1 MALYDP
7 RNQQRNR
14 EWRRC
19 VRIKA
24 RIKSPDGWR
33 DASILNVS
41 SRGLMIHSSCCSNP
55 GGEVELRGGDQVIR
69 ARVMW
74 RKGERAGLRSDQVLP
89 VIDIINLTEGGE
101 GKLALEAARQSG
113 RCTRHN
119 RSGSFASGQWT
130 RLLELGSALAIAA
143 IIVVGFVSMGSGL
156 LLPRLQALTAALH
169 G

>member
-7 RNQQRNR
+7 NQQRNR
-14 EWRRC
+14 EWRRN
-19 VRIKA
+19 VRVKA
-24 RIKSPDGWR
+24 RIKSSDGWR

-69 ARVMW
+69 ARVVW

-89 VIDIINLTEGGE
+89 VIDIINLAEGAP
-101 GKLALEAARQSG
+101 GKLAIEAARQSG
-113 RCTRHN
+113 RCTRSS
-119 RSGSFASGQWT
+119 RPGSFASGQWT
-130 RLLELGSALAIAA
+130 RLIELASALAIAA
-143 IIVVGFVSMGSGL
+143 FIVVGFVSMGAGL
-156 LLPRLQALTAALH
+156 LLARLHDVTAALH